1 MQEVIKV
8 GQLTKSYGELTAVE
22 NISLS
27 VDRGMIFGLLG
38 ANGAGK
44 STTIECIL
52 GTERGRPGDY
62 PYFRD
67 RPIKRPEKTF

>member
-27 VDRGMIFGLLG
+27 VDRGWFWTARGQWR
-38 ANGAGK
+38 GK
-44 STTIECIL
+44 IHHN
-52 GTERGRPGDY
+52 
-62 PYFRD
+62 
-67 RPIKRPEKTF
+67 

>member
-27 VDRGMIFGLLG
+27 VARGMVFGLLW
-38 ANGAGK
+38 ANGA
-44 STTIECIL
+44 ENPPQL
-52 GTERGRPGDY
+52 NAFWVR
-62 PYFRD
+62 
-67 RPIKRPEKTF
+67 KRPTGGLSVF

>member
-1 MQEVIKV
+1 MQEAIKV

-27 VDRGMIFGLLG
+27 VARGMVFGLLG

-52 GTERGRPGDY
+52 GTKKADRGLSV
-62 PYFRD
+62 F
-67 RPIKRPEKTF
+67 